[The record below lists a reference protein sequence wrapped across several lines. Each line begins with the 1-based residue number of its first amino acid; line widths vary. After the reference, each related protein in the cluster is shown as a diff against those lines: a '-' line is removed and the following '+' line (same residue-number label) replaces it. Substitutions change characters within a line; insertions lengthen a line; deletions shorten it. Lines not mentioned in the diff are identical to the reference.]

1 MRRSREGRITWIG
14 IEPAAR
20 GLIPSIHEPWDD
32 LYLRY
37 CAELGESQA
46 ETLNQLVSTTIKG
59 GRE

>member
-32 LYLRY
+32 LYLSY

-46 ETLNQLVSTTIKG
+46 ETLNQLISTTING